1 MPAVRYPADRKLKTR
16 SQILAA
22 AANLLRTRGI
32 DGTGV
37 DAVMSAV
44 GLTAGGFYAHFRS
57 KDALV
62 ADAIEVAG
70 DEAARRWHGG
80 LEGLWGRDYARALLE
95 RYLSTEHRDDRAR
108 GCILP
113 TLGAEMPRAK
123 RTSRRRFEQRLLR
136 LVDHMGERLRA
147 QNESSA
153 TPLPGRDEVLATIA
167 LSVGGLVLSR
177 AVPDRLFADEI
188 LEASR
193 RGAARLL
200 GISGAAAERRCP

>member
-1 MPAVRYPADRKLKTR
+1 MRYPRDRKIKTR
-16 SQILAA
+16 AQILAA
-22 AANLLRTRGI
+22 AATLLRSRGI

-70 DEAARRWHGG
+70 AQAARRWHGG
-80 LEGLWGRDYARALLE
+80 LEALEGRAYARALLD
-95 RYLSTEHRDDRAR
+95 RYLSTAHRNDRAH

-113 TLGAEMPRAK
+113 ALGAEMPRA
-123 RTSRRRFEQRLLR
+123 RRSSRRRFEQRLVFL
-136 LVDHMGERLRA
+136 LDHLSERLAVKGGRGV
-147 QNESSA
+147 S
-153 TPLPGRDEVLATIA
+153 RDEVIASVA

-177 AVPDRLFADEI
+177 AVTDRALADQI

-193 RGAARLL
+193 KGAGRLL
-200 GISGAAAERRCP
+200 GLSLPAAARRHA

>member
-1 MPAVRYPADRKLKTR
+1 MRYPRDRKIKTR

-22 AANLLRTRGI
+22 AATLLRSRGI

-62 ADAIEVAG
+62 ADAIEAAG
-70 DEAARRWHGG
+70 AQAARRWHDG
-80 LEGLWGRDYARALLE
+80 LEALEGRAYARALLD
-95 RYLSTEHRDDRAR
+95 RYLSTEHRDDRAG

-113 TLGAEMPRAK
+113 ALGAEMPRA
-123 RTSRRRFEQRLLR
+123 RRSSRRRFEQRLLF
-136 LVDHMGERLRA
+136 LLDHMSERLAVKDARGV
-147 QNESSA
+147 N
-153 TPLPGRDEVLATIA
+153 RDEVIASVA

-177 AVPDRLFADEI
+177 AVTDRALADQI
-188 LEASR
+188 LSASR
-193 RGAARLL
+193 KGAGRLL
-200 GISGAAAERRCP
+200 GLSLPAAARRRA